1 MFQSPSLRGSGRFGV
16 TPATTTATCP
26 LVSIPFIAGQWSL
39 QHHRRPS
46 IRHARV
52 SIPFIAGQWS
62 LPNRRVD
69 AAGRGGHR
77 VSIPFIAG
85 QWSLQTL
92 ARLRSDAAQV
102 SIPFIAGQW
111 SLLGSAPCPTS
122 LRRGSQSPSLRGSGR
137 FASIGQSLTQ

>member
-62 LPNRRVD
+62 LPYTLSIAPTLD
-69 AAGRGGHR
+69 AL
-77 VSIPFIAG
+77 F
-85 QWSLQTL
+85 
-92 ARLRSDAAQV
+92 
-102 SIPFIAGQW
+102 
-111 SLLGSAPCPTS
+111 
-122 LRRGSQSPSLRGSGR
+122 QSPSLRGSGR
-137 FASIGQSLTQ
+137 FRRAARASADVAEFQSPSLRGSGRFRLDDVVLIVDILFQSPSLRGSGRFI